1 MRFWITLWKKLMKN
15 SVVIPSHESCKSVKL
30 EASKIPR
37 SYDYFTVHETRKKKF
52 TIIRAL
58 HRTCLQFFFLW
69 KKKSNQ
75 SLTFSTLLRAFC
87 KYSHALQGNASQ
99 MGIPGYFTLFNYL
112 EGCNF
117 PSYGNFFRQ
126 INSKRHCHNDFQF
139 NTLVFKPLEANRS
152 KSAREPRS

>member
-1 MRFWITLWKKLMKN
+1 MKN
-15 SVVIPSHESCKSVKL
+15 SVVIPSHESCKTMKL
-30 EASKIPR
+30 KIPR

-58 HRTCLQFFFLW
+58 HRTCLQFFFVK

-99 MGIPGYFTLFNYL
+99 MGIPGYFTLFNFV

-117 PSYGNFFRQ
+117 PSYGNFSVKS
-126 INSKRHCHNDFQF
+126 ILKGTAKMISNS
-139 NTLVFKPLEANRS
+139 TL
-152 KSAREPRS
+152 